1 MLRVTLHGLRAH
13 WLRLTLTA
21 VTIALGVALVTGTLA
36 LTSSVQHAITAAT
49 SAPPGLIVV
58 QPANPAGGKPAG
70 PPVTLAA
77 HLVGRIRDVGGVAA
91 SQGLIT
97 ATKLTIVGPDG
108 RPVRHARAVNELLTY
123 PDIPALAAQYTILAG
138 GPPAK
143 AGQALLDAATARA
156 LHCHTGQRFG
166 VLTPAGLRYV
176 TITGITGFHGLDS
189 PPADQAASFDTPTV
203 LVTSGPTAQQLAGYT
218 GQFTQIDVLAR
229 PGTQVPALVRRLDR
243 LLPAGVI
250 AISGQQAES
259 QAAADATGY
268 VASLRRY
275 LLALAAMALLVGA
288 FIIGDTFALLAAQ
301 RGREYALLRATGATC
316 GQVLRSALAE
326 AAAVGGVASAAGL
339 AIGGVASMALR
350 SVISLLGGTLP
361 AAGLGLSPAGAAAGM
376 LAGIAVTMASALR
389 AARRAAAVPP
399 VQALRESQA
408 DGPPRGAQA
417 SILLAASAVL
427 LAAGFTVQAGPSV
440 ALAAAGSLGMVASLV
455 IAAPVIGGWAGRM
468 LGACTSSPAAQLA
481 GDTTAARAS
490 RTAAAT
496 AILTVGLAATAAVGV
511 MSASATAAAAGA
523 VDAGSRADY
532 YLTGSTGPQL
542 AARIAALPGVSAV
555 TRLDTPLATV
565 AGVPARVA
573 GVDPA
578 TAGHL
583 LKLGVAQ
590 GTLAALHGN
599 QVLVSAPLAARHGWH
614 QGSRVSADFGTG
626 PLRMI
631 VAGTF
636 PASQFLAAGYLM
648 PITALFRAMP
658 DQVGQASLLLI
669 KAAPA
674 RQAAVR
680 ASISQLIE
688 ADPQL
693 TLQTRAQ
700 YQAARAADLGAF
712 SHPGTLF
719 TVLAGLTELIAA
731 LGIANA
737 LALASAERTT
747 EFGMLR
753 ALGLTRGE
761 LAGMISA
768 EALIMCLAGAV
779 PGTIAGTAAGAALS
793 AGLIRS
799 QDGIAAIALPPG
811 QLGIA
816 LAAACA
822 IALAASLIPGRRAG
836 RVTPVQAISD

>member
-1 MLRVTLHGLRAH
+1 MLRVTLDGLRAH

-21 VTIALGVALVTGTLA
+21 FTIALGVALVTGTLA

-58 QPANPAGGKPAG
+58 QPATPAGGQAG

-77 HLVGRIRDVGGVAA
+77 HLVGRIRGVAGVA
-91 SQGLIT
+91 TAQGLIT
-97 ATKLTIVGPDG
+97 AAKLTITGPDG

-123 PDIPALAAQYTILAG
+123 PDSPALAAQYTIQAG
-138 GPPAK
+138 VPPTK

-156 LHCHTGQRFG
+156 LHCHPGQRFG

-176 TITGITGFHGLDS
+176 MITGITGFHGLDS

-203 LVTSGPTAQQLAGYT
+203 LVTSGPTAQRLAGLT

-229 PGTQVPALVRRLDR
+229 PGTPVPALIRRLGR
-243 LLPAGVI
+243 LLPAGVV
-250 AISGQQAES
+250 AISGQQAVS
-259 QAAADATGY
+259 QAVADAAGY
-268 VASLRRY
+268 VASLQRY

-288 FIIGDTFALLAAQ
+288 FIIADTFALLAAQ
-301 RGREYALLRATGATC
+301 RSREYALLRATGATR

-326 AAAVGGVASAAGL
+326 AAAVGSVASAAGL

-376 LAGIAVTMASALR
+376 LAGIAVTIVSALR
-389 AARRAAAVPP
+389 PARRASAVPP
-399 VQALRESQA
+399 VQALRESAA
-408 DGPPRGAQA
+408 DGPPRRAQA
-417 SILLAASAVL
+417 SILLAGSAGL
-427 LAAGFTVQAGPSV
+427 LAAGSAVPAGPGV
-440 ALAAAGSLGMVASLV
+440 ALAAAGSLGLVVSLV
-455 IAAPVIGGWAGRM
+455 IAAPMIAGWAGRM
-468 LGACTSSPAAQLA
+468 VGAATSSPAAQLA
-481 GDTTAARAS
+481 RHTTTARAT

-496 AILTVGLAATAAVGV
+496 AILTVGLAASAAVSV
-511 MSASATAAAAGA
+511 ITASATAAVAGA

-542 AARIAALPGVSAV
+542 TARIAAMAGVSAV

-583 LKLGVAQ
+583 LNLGITQ
-590 GTLAALHGN
+590 RTLSALHGN
-599 QVLVSAPLAARHGWH
+599 QLLVSAPLAARHGWRR
-614 QGSRVSADFGTG
+614 GSRVSADFGTG
-626 PLRMI
+626 PLPMI

-636 PASQFLAAGYLM
+636 PGSQFLAAGYLM
-648 PITALFRAMP
+648 PITALFGAMP
-658 DQVGQASLLLI
+658 DQAGQASLLLI

-688 ADPQL
+688 ADPQV
-693 TLQTRAQ
+693 TLQTPAQ

-737 LALASAERTT
+737 LALASAQRTT

-753 ALGLTRGE
+753 ALGLNRGQ

-793 AGLIRS
+793 AGLMRS
-799 QDGIAAIALPPG
+799 QDGITTVGISPG

-816 LAAACA
+816 IAAACA
-822 IALAASLIPGRRAG
+822 IALAASLIPARRAG
-836 RVTPVQAISD
+836 RVTPVQAIND